1 MVNRNRAAFLKA
13 YLNRKQNNN
22 EKEITMSLDFTN
34 NNQAYL
40 CGRLFA
46 IFEKIQQEANP
57 GGVNSSIRDLYFD
70 SFSCTPNVVFARLS
84 SLSNHHLQKLARGR
98 QVYFERLK
106 GEVIDNIDSNGLP
119 AHFSLDDQSRFTI
132 GYYHQ
137 RQAFFKKKD
146 EEESADNSQL

>member
-1 MVNRNRAAFLKA
+1 
-13 YLNRKQNNN
+13 
-22 EKEITMSLDFTN
+22 MSLDLTN
-34 NNQAYL
+34 SNQAYL

-57 GGVNSSIRDLYFD
+57 SGVNSTIRDRYYD

-84 SLSNHHLQKLARGR
+84 ALSNHHMQKLAKGR
-98 QVYFERLK
+98 QVFFERLK
-106 GEVIDNIDSNGLP
+106 GEVIENINPDGLP

-132 GYYHQ
+132 GYYQQ

-146 EEESADNSQL
+146 EENSDNSQENA

>member
-1 MVNRNRAAFLKA
+1 
-13 YLNRKQNNN
+13 
-22 EKEITMSLDFTN
+22 MSLDLTN

-57 GGVNSSIRDLYFD
+57 SGVNSTIRDQYFD
-70 SFSCTPNVVFARLS
+70 SFSCTPNVAFARLS
-84 SLSNHHLQKLARGR
+84 ALSNHHLQKLSHDK

-106 GEVIDNIDSNGLP
+106 GEVMDNIDPNGLP

-137 RQAFFKKKD
+137 HQAFFKKKD
-146 EEESADNSQL
+146 EGNADNSQENA